1 MKSMTGYGRAEV
13 TTGKWQLTVEMSAVN
28 RKQTDIAIHL
38 PSRLTELEPEVRKRI
53 LAAISRG
60 RVNARVQIEATAAGA
75 IELFFDEELARRY
88 IDSVRRLAA
97 ETSTGLGLSAS
108 DLFRAPG
115 VFRLEESEAELE
127 ELREPLMSALDQ
139 AIVAMSEMQEREGAH
154 LREDI
159 EGRLEAI
166 GSLAA
171 DIRRSAPAV
180 VENYRRNL
188 RSRLQ
193 DSGLEIDLD
202 DERVLREIGLYAE
215 RCDITEELI
224 RIDSHLN
231 QFRNYFGS
239 GEAMGRPLDFLCQEL
254 NREINTI
261 GSKAND
267 AGIAQRIVQAK
278 TELEKIREQVQNVQ

>member
-231 QFRNYFGS
+231 QFRSYFGS